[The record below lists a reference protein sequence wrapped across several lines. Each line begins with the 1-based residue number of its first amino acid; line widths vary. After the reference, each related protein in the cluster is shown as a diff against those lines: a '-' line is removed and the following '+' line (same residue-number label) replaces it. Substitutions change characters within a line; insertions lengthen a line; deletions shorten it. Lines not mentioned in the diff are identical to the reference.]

1 MLPGA
6 LPGQTGTIGPN
17 VPERLPMAAGCSDSA
32 GLTLAAAGWSDYVI
46 VIGEDAGAPHRHA
59 ASELS
64 DFLAQTGVNFEVR
77 PVCKGWTAPKIAV
90 GPDAATQ
97 LAPDIDLE
105 GLGAAR
111 RLADLPTSPVRQ
123 ADLPTSPVRQAGLPT
138 PFIAVMCG
146 HANTEYCLC
155 GKGCTNVRE
164 RN

>member
-1 MLPGA
+1 LSPGA

-46 VIGEDAGAPHRHA
+46 VIGEGAGAPQRHA

-64 DFLAQTGVNFEVR
+64 DFLAQVTGANFEVR

-90 GPDAATQ
+90 GPDAATK

-105 GLGAAR
+105 GLGAA
-111 RLADLPTSPVRQ
+111 RQ

-138 PFIAVMCG
+138 LFIAIMCG
-146 HANTEYCLC
+146 YANTEYCLC